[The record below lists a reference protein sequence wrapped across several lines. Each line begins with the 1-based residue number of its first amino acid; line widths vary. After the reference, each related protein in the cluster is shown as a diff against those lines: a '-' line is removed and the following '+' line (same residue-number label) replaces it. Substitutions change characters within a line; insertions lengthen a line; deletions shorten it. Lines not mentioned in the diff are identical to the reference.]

1 MDQFMN
7 EVAVWNMLSTA
18 FISNAIFFAACA
30 FLIWV
35 GFRFTSRIYYEGNVN
50 ALGKIFTT
58 LFCLSVGA
66 FTLFTMAQGA
76 QLQAGTANAFAA
88 IQEEGYLISEN
99 AQGLIDNSDGKL
111 GPVQW
116 VFLGSI
122 LVMQLTQIWTKKPE

>member
-50 ALGKIFTT
+50 VLGKIFTT

-66 FTLFTMAQGA
+66 FTLFTMEQGA
-76 QLQAGTANAFAA
+76 ELQAGTANAFSALKVA
-88 IQEEGYLISEN
+88 QSTISSN
-99 AQGLIDNSDGKL
+99 AQSLIDNSDGSL
-111 GPVQW
+111 NIVQW
-116 VFLGSI
+116 VFLGSV

>member
-35 GFRFTSRIYYEGNVN
+35 GFRFTSRIYFEGNVN
-50 ALGKIFTT
+50 ALGKVFTT

-66 FTLFTMAQGA
+66 FTLFTMGQGA
-76 QLQAGTANAFAA
+76 QLQEGTADAFKALQGV
-88 IQEEGYLISEN
+88 QEISEN
-99 AQGLIDNSDGKL
+99 AKGLIETSDGKL

>member
-7 EVAVWNMLSTA
+7 EMAVWNGLSSA

-50 ALGKIFTT
+50 LLGKIFTT
-58 LFCLSVGA
+58 LFCLSIA
-66 FTLFTMAQGA
+66 LFTLGTMAQGQGIA
-76 QLQAGTANAFAA
+76 LGYANAFSALSEV
-88 IQEEGYLISEN
+88 QDISSN
-99 AQGLIDNSDGKL
+99 AQNFIDMADGKI

-116 VFLGSI
+116 VFIGSVVI
-122 LVMQLTQIWTKKPE
+122 MQLTKIWVKKPE